1 MADASASALFD
12 VLLSGP
18 AENGSARLTAA
29 IERDPGLAL
38 WSVVCRA
45 ASGAAVELRT
55 PAALARWLAECAL
68 DLLAWPE
75 AEEPALDDSDPGEV
89 YRRLTIEAVETAELA
104 KLLASAE
111 RGENEASQEA
121 YLAGLLHGAD
131 AWLALDAASRDGIDV
146 VASGGRQPPGW
157 NAKHPNPE
165 HLNAEL
171 GARRP
176 EQQAAPWNQGADAPR
191 SPLPIWRLERPNAA
205 VSLACEILAGRR
217 PLPPALAF
225 DREAIAASMQGPGDS
240 TESST
245 LQRLLPALV
254 RKLARLRRLE
264 TAFDERLETEKLE
277 AMAEFAAG
285 AGHEINNPIAVIAGR
300 AQLFLRDER
309 DPERRRELAV
319 MNGQAMRVY
328 EMIADMML
336 FARPPTPKPSACD
349 ISQLLDKLLGE
360 LGPEAVERQIEL
372 RREGSRD
379 SLVIQADGDQ
389 LSVALRALIEN
400 AIEAVPNGGRVEVIL
415 SRPCPTN
422 GKVGDHRQE
431 IEIVVRDNGPGIPP
445 EIRRHLFD
453 PFYSGRGAGRGLGLG
468 LSKCWRIVANHGG
481 RIEVE
486 SEVGRGATFK
496 IRLPIESRKSEV
508 RTKNERF

>member
-1 MADASASALFD
+1 MLWLPAIQIGGCTRRLPLADASASALFD

-29 IERDPGLAL
+29 IERDAGLAL
-38 WSVVCRA
+38 WSICRA

-55 PAALARWLAECAL
+55 PAVLARWLAERAV
-68 DLLAWPE
+68 DVLAWPE
-75 AEEPALDDSDPGEV
+75 AEEPALDDSYPGEN

-104 KLLASAE
+104 KRLASAE
-111 RGENEASQEA
+111 RGEDEASQQA

-131 AWLALDAASRDGIDV
+131 AWRALDAASRSGIDIM
-146 VASGGRQPPGW
+146 A
-157 NAKHPNPE
+157 
-165 HLNAEL
+165 
-171 GARRP
+171 
-176 EQQAAPWNQGADAPR
+176 
-191 SPLPIWRLERPNAA
+191 IWRLERPNAA

-217 PLPPALAF
+217 PFPPGLVF
-225 DREAIAASMQGPGDS
+225 DREAVAAKVQGSCDS
-240 TESST
+240 RESSA
-245 LQRLLPALV
+245 LGRLLPALV

-336 FARPPTPKPSACD
+336 FARPPAPKPSACD
-349 ISQLLDKLLGE
+349 VSQLLDKLLGE

-379 SLVIQADGDQ
+379 PLVIQADGDQ

-400 AIEAVPNGGRVEVIL
+400 AIEAMSNGGRVAASVAHAH
-415 SRPCPTN
+415 SAN
-422 GKVGDHRQE
+422 GEIGGRSE
-431 IEIVVRDNGPGIPP
+431 IEIAVRDNGPGISP

-486 SEVGRGATFK
+486 SEVGRGATFR
-496 IRLPIESRKSEV
+496 IRLAAEAGV
-508 RTKNERF
+508 